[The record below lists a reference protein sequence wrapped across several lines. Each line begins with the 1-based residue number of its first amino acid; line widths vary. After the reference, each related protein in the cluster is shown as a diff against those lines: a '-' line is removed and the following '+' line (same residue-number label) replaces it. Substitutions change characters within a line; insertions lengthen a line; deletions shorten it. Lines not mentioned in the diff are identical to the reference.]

1 MEGFNMRKTA
11 LLTAAIAGF
20 SFSGIAMA
28 EVFSFIEMPLTASQ
42 EAVTSPTPTP
52 APDSNGYGRI
62 TAFYDNNIKV
72 LTYNINWKL
81 DGDNIPRTH
90 ESGNNHIHGPA
101 AVGTSAPIVIPFPDL
116 PLTNSGNVSGSITL
130 TAEQASVVET
140 DLIEGRM
147 YYNIHSETFTG
158 GEIRAQLIPNGA
170 SATGAVFQDS
180 QLTLLNVLVP
190 GIGGAQT
197 YDARLDFINGTF
209 VLTTATPVR

>member
-1 MEGFNMRKTA
+1 MTENFYFLYEISWNEMEVGVRIYQFMVMEGFNMRKTA

-20 SFSGIAMA
+20 SFSGIAMT

-62 TAFYDNNIKV
+62 TAFYDNNTKV
-72 LTYNINWKL
+72 LTYNVNWKL

-116 PLTNSGNVSGSITL
+116 PL
-130 TAEQASVVET
+130 AQ
-140 DLIEGRM
+140 
-147 YYNIHSETFTG
+147 
-158 GEIRAQLIPNGA
+158 IRAMYQ
-170 SATGAVFQDS
+170 
-180 QLTLLNVLVP
+180 
-190 GIGGAQT
+190 
-197 YDARLDFINGTF
+197 
-209 VLTTATPVR
+209 VR